1 MNKVIKEIFDRFSS
15 LIGLI
20 ILSPILIFFAIW
32 IKIDSKGPVFF
43 KQERLGK
50 DGKVFSIF
58 KFRTMIV
65 NAEKIGDGL
74 SIKSD
79 KDPRITKLGRF
90 LRKTSIDE
98 LPQLINVLIGD
109 MSLVGPRPPVVYSPY
124 DGYENY
130 PDWAK
135 KRFEMKPGVTGLAQI
150 KHRNSVTWNERIVVD
165 NEYIDKFNFWLDV
178 KIIFKTFLKLFD
190 SETIY

>member
-1 MNKVIKEIFDRFSS
+1 MSKITKEIFDRFSS

-20 ILSPILIFFAIW
+20 TLSPILIIFAIW

-43 KQERLGK
+43 KQKRLGK
-50 DGKVFSIF
+50 DGKIFSIF

-65 NAEKIGDGL
+65 NAERIGDGL

-135 KRFEMKPGVTGLAQI
+135 KRFKMKPGVTGLAQI

-165 NEYIDKFNFWLDV
+165 NEYIDKFNFWLDI

-190 SETIY
+190 SKTIY

>member
-1 MNKVIKEIFDRFSS
+1 MSKITKEIFDRFSS

-20 ILSPILIFFAIW
+20 TLSPILIIFAIW

-43 KQERLGK
+43 KQKRLGK
-50 DGKVFSIF
+50 DGKIFSIF

-65 NAEKIGDGL
+65 NAERIGDGL

-165 NEYIDKFNFWLDV
+165 NEYIDKFNFWLDI

-190 SETIY
+190 SKTIY